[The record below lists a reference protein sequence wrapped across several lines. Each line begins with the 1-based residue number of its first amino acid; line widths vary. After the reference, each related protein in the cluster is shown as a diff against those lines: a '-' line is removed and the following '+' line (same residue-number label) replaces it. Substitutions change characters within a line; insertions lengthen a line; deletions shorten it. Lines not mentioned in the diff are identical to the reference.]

1 MSIPVTGKIFAVL
14 CEVPDHGIIM
24 VGLFCAHQIKLSERF
39 MNKDLRLAFCRGDLF
54 AILLV
59 VCIALGTVFAFM
71 PAGAEDE
78 THAVQIYQSGKLL
91 HELPLDGD
99 TILEIEGDYKN
110 TVSVSG
116 GRVCISKSDCPGGD
130 CVHSGAISAPGR
142 SIVCLPNRVEV
153 RITGMGDVDFV
164 LR

>member
-1 MSIPVTGKIFAVL
+1 
-14 CEVPDHGIIM
+14 
-24 VGLFCAHQIKLSERF
+24 
-39 MNKDLRLAFCRGDLF
+39 MNKDLRLAFRRGDLF

-59 VCIALGTVFAFM
+59 VFIALGTIIAFM

-78 THAVQIYQSGKLL
+78 TPAVQIYQNGRLL
-91 HELPLDGD
+91 LELSLDGD
-99 TILEIEGDYKN
+99 TVLDIEGDYKN

-116 GRVCISKSDCPGGD
+116 GKVRISEADCPGED
-130 CVHSGAISAPGR
+130 CVHSGAISSPGR